1 MKIPREIPS
10 MRRTDNSLKEVM
22 TNLCNQK
29 NFRRVFLNQTIPV
42 LSLFANQPT
51 MVLLYFIY
59 NADTNNM
66 IYCTYEDIMQDCSI
80 GNKRTVANTLKTLQ
94 ETRAIV
100 KISKS
105 HYMLNPALMLQGN
118 NEKFGLLTFEFNDY
132 ISLYEKEKHYV
143 SK

>member
-22 TNLCNQK
+22 TNLCSQK
-29 NFRRVFLNQTIPV
+29 NFRRIFLNQAIPMM
-42 LSLFANQPT
+42 SLFANQPT

-59 NADTNNM
+59 NADTNNI

-80 GNKRTVANTLKTLQ
+80 GNKRTVANTIKTLQ

-118 NEKFGLLTFEFNDY
+118 NEKFGLLAVTFNDY
-132 ISLYEKEKHYV
+132 INLYEKEKKHV
-143 SK
+143 SE

>member
-1 MKIPREIPS
+1 
-10 MRRTDNSLKEVM
+10 
-22 TNLCNQK
+22 
-29 NFRRVFLNQTIPV
+29 
-42 LSLFANQPT
+42 
-51 MVLLYFIY
+51 
-59 NADTNNM
+59 M

-132 ISLYEKEKHYV
+132 ISLYEKEKRYV

>member
-22 TNLCNQK
+22 TNLCSQK
-29 NFRRVFLNQTIPV
+29 NFRRIFLNQAIPV
-42 LSLFANQPT
+42 LSLFANQST

-59 NADTNNM
+59 NADTNNV
-66 IYCTYEDIMQDCSI
+66 IFCTYEDIMQDCAI
-80 GNKRTVANTLKTLQ
+80 VNKRTVANTIKTLQ
-94 ETRAIV
+94 ETRAIA

-118 NEKFGLLTFEFNDY
+118 NEKFGLLANTFNDY
-132 ISLYEKEKHYV
+132 ITLYEKEKNHV
-143 SK
+143 SE

>member
-42 LSLFANQPT
+42 LRLFANQPT

-66 IYCTYEDIMQDCSI
+66 IYCTYEDIMQ
-80 GNKRTVANTLKTLQ
+80 
-94 ETRAIV
+94 
-100 KISKS
+100 
-105 HYMLNPALMLQGN
+105 
-118 NEKFGLLTFEFNDY
+118 GLLDRKQENRGKYAKNTSGDKSNCKD
-132 ISLYEKEKHYV
+132 L
-143 SK
+143 

>member
-66 IYCTYEDIMQDCSI
+66 IYCTYEDIMQGCSI

-118 NEKFGLLTFEFNDY
+118 NEKFGLLAFEFNDY
-132 ISLYEKEKHYV
+132 ISLYEKEKRYV

>member
-29 NFRRVFLNQTIPV
+29 NFRRIFLNQAIPV
-42 LSLFANQPT
+42 LSLFANQST

-59 NADTNNM
+59 NADTNNV
-66 IYCTYEDIMQDCSI
+66 IFCTYEDIMQDCAI
-80 GNKRTVANTLKTLQ
+80 VNKRTVANTIKTLQ
-94 ETRAIV
+94 ETRAIA

-118 NEKFGLLTFEFNDY
+118 NEKFGLLAVTFNDY
-132 ISLYEKEKHYV
+132 ITLYEKEKNHV
-143 SK
+143 SE

>member
-1 MKIPREIPS
+1 MKITREIPS
-10 MRRTDNSLKEVM
+10 MKRTDDSLKEVIM
-22 TNLCNQK
+22 NLCNQK
-29 NFRRVFLNQTIPV
+29 NFRRIFLNQAIPV
-42 LSLFANQPT
+42 LSLFANQST

-80 GNKRTVANTLKTLQ
+80 GNKRTVSNTIKTLQ
-94 ETRAIV
+94 EIRAIV

-118 NEKFGLLTFEFNDY
+118 NEKFGLLAVTFNDY
-132 ISLYEKEKHYV
+132 ITLYEKEKNHV
-143 SK
+143 SE

>member
-66 IYCTYEDIMQDCSI
+66 MYL
-80 GNKRTVANTLKTLQ
+80 RRHHA
-94 ETRAIV
+94 
-100 KISKS
+100 
-105 HYMLNPALMLQGN
+105 
-118 NEKFGLLTFEFNDY
+118 GLLDRKQENRGKYTKNTSGDK
-132 ISLYEKEKHYV
+132 SNCKDL
-143 SK
+143 

>member
-51 MVLLYFIY
+51 MVTK
-59 NADTNNM
+59 NA
-66 IYCTYEDIMQDCSI
+66 
-80 GNKRTVANTLKTLQ
+80 
-94 ETRAIV
+94 
-100 KISKS
+100 
-105 HYMLNPALMLQGN
+105 
-118 NEKFGLLTFEFNDY
+118 
-132 ISLYEKEKHYV
+132 
-143 SK
+143 